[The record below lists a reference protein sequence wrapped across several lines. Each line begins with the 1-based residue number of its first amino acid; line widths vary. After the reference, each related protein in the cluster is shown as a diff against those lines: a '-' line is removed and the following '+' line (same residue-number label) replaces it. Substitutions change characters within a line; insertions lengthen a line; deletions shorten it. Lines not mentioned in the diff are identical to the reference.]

1 MTDSKALTHD
11 PDLEDKI
18 VFDGVYI
25 HFPLLHGHAV
35 KADKN
40 TAGTRDGTLVTK
52 NDTIRSLTALNNVS
66 FRVKHGE
73 RLGIMGQ
80 NGSGKTTL
88 LRALCGI
95 YHPHKGEVRIR
106 GRVSSMLD
114 LHLGFDNDASGR
126 DNIWIRGRLLGYN
139 DSDIK
144 KRVSEILEFSQLGT
158 FLDLKMKVYS
168 SGMRMRLAFAIATSF
183 PADNLVM
190 DEWLSAGDRAFRSR
204 AEERMVALVER
215 SGSLV
220 IASHNPGILRR
231 VCNRCIVLHSG
242 NIIYDGTTEE
252 AIEFYQREIV
262 LGERAMREATGD
274 IAAPLEAAPKLTPDA
289 LLTRRIED
297 LSAITDALMSYHADN
312 GHYPKSG
319 EAGNGWFGI
328 GRNRLP
334 PEEWIPGLVPK
345 YLSEVPRDPML
356 LPGVDDAQYIYQS
369 NGTDYK
375 LLVLKSGDVA
385 GIVARGMESAV
396 DPKRS
401 WAYGTWTEGY
411 QDV

>member
-1 MTDSKALTHD
+1 MAHSNNMTSDMSQD
-11 PDLEDKI
+11 DKI
-18 VFDGVYI
+18 VFDGVSI

-35 KADKN
+35 KADRN

-52 NDTIRSLTALNNVS
+52 KNTVRSLTALNNIS

-95 YHPHKGEVRIR
+95 YHPHKGEVRVR

-126 DNIWIRGRLLGYN
+126 DNIWIRGRLLGFN
-139 DSDIK
+139 DAEIK
-144 KRVSEILEFSQLGT
+144 DRVAEILEFSQLGT

-231 VCNRCIVLHSG
+231 VCNRSIVLHSG
-242 NIIYDGTTEE
+242 NIIYDGPTED
-252 AIEFYQREIV
+252 AISFYQHEIV
-262 LGERAMREATGD
+262 LGEREKREAADVQEKVKSHAILTD
-274 IAAPLEAAPKLTPDA
+274 PKA
-289 LLTRRIED
+289 LLDQRID
-297 LSAITDALMSYHADN
+297 DIGAITEALMQFRDDK
-312 GHYPKSG
+312 GHFPKTG
-319 EAGNGWFGI
+319 ETGAGWFGI

-334 PEEWIPGLVPK
+334 PEEWIPGLVPN
-345 YLSEVPRDPML
+345 YLDEVPRDPMVM
-356 LPGVDDAQYIYQS
+356 PGVDDPQYIYQS

-375 LLVLKSGDVA
+375 LLVLKSQDVET
-385 GIVARGMESAV
+385 VKARGMESAV
-396 DPKRS
+396 DPKRA